1 MSDIPSPEEFAQA
14 LSELPEEFKA
24 QLGVLAPPQEETDTV
39 AVKLELIKF
48 VTDLKKHNQGVD
60 WETNKMKPKP
70 IGVEEIVEDAQTL
83 FEFITE

>member
-1 MSDIPSPEEFAQA
+1 MQDMPTPEEFAQA
-14 LSELPEEFKA
+14 LSDLPEEFRA
-24 QLGVLAPPQEETDTV
+24 QIGAVAHPQEETDTV

-83 FEFITE
+83 FEFLTE